1 MQPEFDDF
9 PLLAGARRAW
19 DAHRLDDALAT
30 FTDAV
35 ESRPR
40 NVKALLEG
48 ARAFGLRFEI
58 ARAEEWLDRAQRLAG
73 ADPRVTSLVAQTYRL
88 IHRPQRAL
96 ELLERLN
103 RDGGLAPDMLAELAM
118 LYEQTNQVD
127 RAVQLIRE
135 CIAQAPQAPEP
146 RLVLARLLRRA
157 GSATDAEAVLHDLA
171 RRPDAHPMLL
181 VQVWGELCQLR
192 DRQGDYD
199 GAVAAIET
207 AKGILRPMPEARRL
221 ARHAL
226 ANNDVL
232 GQLYTDLTRATLDA
246 WAAADLP
253 PDPRCGGIAHLL
265 GFPRSG
271 TTLLEQV
278 LGAHPQLVDS
288 PERPIFS
295 RDIFRTM
302 YAPTGSGRPDLATL
316 SAIPREQLVRQRTRY
331 LDYMEAALGE
341 PIAGRVHLDKNPN
354 HTSLMAGLFRL
365 FPESRF
371 IVALR
376 DPRDVLVSVY
386 LRNFNLTE
394 FSACF
399 LTWGSSCL
407 IYGFE
412 MTVWLRMREMLQD
425 NWLEVRYEDVVQDLE
440 GQARRTLSF
449 LGLEWD
455 PAVLRYLE
463 LSPQKVVN
471 SPSHDTV
478 RQPVHGQAVGRWR
491 HYARHIEP
499 YLDRLKPFLS
509 AFGYR

>member
-9 PLLAGARRAW
+9 PLLASARRSW
-19 DAHRLDDALAT
+19 DAHQLDDALNLFMA
-30 FTDAV
+30 AV

-48 ARAFGLRFEI
+48 ARAFGLRYEI
-58 ARAEEWLDRAQRLAG
+58 LRAEEWIDRVARLAG
-73 ADPRVTSLVAQTYRL
+73 SDPRVTSLVAQTYRL

-96 ELLERLN
+96 ELLERLHL
-103 RDGGLAPDMLAELAM
+103 DGQLAPDMLAELAM

-127 RAVQLIRE
+127 RGVQLIRE

-146 RLVLARLLRRA
+146 LLVLARLLRRA
-157 GSATDAEAVLHDLA
+157 GGATEAGTVLHDLA
-171 RRPDAHPMLL
+171 NRPEAHPMLL

-199 GAVAAIET
+199 GAVAAIEN
-207 AKGILRPMPEARRL
+207 AKGILRAMPEAQRL
-221 ARHAL
+221 ARQAL

-232 GQLYTDLTRATLDA
+232 GQLYADLTPATLDA
-246 WAAADLP
+246 WAAESLP
-253 PDPRCGGIAHLL
+253 PDSRCGGIAHLL

-271 TTLLEQV
+271 TTLLEQA
-278 LGAHPQLVDS
+278 LGAHPGLADS

-295 RDIFRTM
+295 RDIFRAM
-302 YAPTGSGRPDLATL
+302 YAPAGSGRPDLATL
-316 SAIPREQLVRQRTRY
+316 SAIPLEHLVLQRTRY
-331 LDYMEAALGE
+331 VDYMEAALGE

-354 HTSLMAGLFRL
+354 HTSLTAGLFRL

-371 IVALR
+371 VVALR

-412 MTVWLRMREMLQD
+412 MTVWLRMRELLRD
-425 NWLEVRYEDVVQDLE
+425 NWLEVRYEDVVEDLE
-440 GQARRTLSF
+440 GESRRTLSF

-455 PAVLRYLE
+455 PAVLRYRE

-478 RQPVHGQAVGRWR
+478 RQPVHRHAVGRWR

-499 YLDRLKPFLS
+499 YLDRLQPFVDV
-509 AFGYR
+509 FGYR